1 MVNNELKKLNRRD
14 LIDIIY
20 QMKKN
25 EQKMEEEIASLKNEL
40 EDRRIRISNA
50 GSLAEAAVSVSE
62 VFAAAQKAADV
73 YLEEISGMKE
83 EAEKEGQKIIDE
95 AKETASKVLSEGKK
109 QYLALQE
116 RYKEDYAKWQQLKAQ
131 LDALKKD

>member
-1 MVNNELKKLNRRD
+1 MVNNELKKLSRRD

-50 GSLAEAAVSVSE
+50 GSLAEAAVSVSD
-62 VFAAAQKAADV
+62 VFATAQKAADV
-73 YLEEISGMKE
+73 YLEEISNIKE
-83 EAEKEGQKIIDE
+83 DAEKESKKIIDE
-95 AKETASKVLSEGKK
+95 AKETASKVLAEGKK
-109 QYLALQE
+109 QYLVLQE
-116 RYKEDYAKWQQLKAQ
+116 RYKEDYAKWQELKVQ
-131 LDALKKD
+131 LDTLKKD